1 MTQNQSNAIVKNP
14 SAKKAVMIL
23 QKFAEL
29 DTQHKAMKKEAE
41 EARALITAAMVEA
54 GVPKIEDLKLPGFT
68 GFITLAERVNYK
80 ADDLEAV
87 DEKFLKPALDTDK
100 VKAERTLTGELPAGI
115 VESKTNYIIPKFK
128 VVK

>member
-14 SAKKAVMIL
+14 NTKKAVMVL

-54 GVPKIEDLKLPGFT
+54 GIPKIEDLKLPGFT
-68 GFITLAERVNYK
+68 GFITLAERINFK
-80 ADDLEAV
+80 AEDLDAV
-87 DEKFLKPALDTDK
+87 DKKFIKPALDTDK
-100 VKAERTLTGELPAGI
+100 VKAERTLTGNLPDGI
-115 VESKTNYIIPKFK
+115 SESKTNYIIPKFK
-128 VVK
+128 AVD